1 MSALQITRRKG
12 EARFCANRCKGV
24 NGLAA
29 ASDHIEILGWPQGWF
44 CPKCAK
50 DMRDAYANALSGW
63 ETGESEERQVLR
75 SAA

>member
-1 MSALQITRRKG
+1 MSALQITRKKG
-12 EARFCANRCKGV
+12 DARFCANRCKGP

-29 ASDHIEILGWPQGWF
+29 ASDYIQILGYPQGWF

-50 DMRDAYANALSGW
+50 GMRDAYQNALTGW
-63 ETGESEERQVLR
+63 EFGETEERQVLR